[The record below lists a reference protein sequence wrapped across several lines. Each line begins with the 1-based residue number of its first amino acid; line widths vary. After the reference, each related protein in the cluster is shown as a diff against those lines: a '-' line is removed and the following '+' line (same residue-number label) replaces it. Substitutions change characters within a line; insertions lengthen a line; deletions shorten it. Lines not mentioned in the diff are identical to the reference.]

1 MPMQHFKRLDKWYE
15 EKNGFNG
22 YAYDFST
29 DYNAIAV
36 SDILDIHKYLMKKN
50 EIV

>member
-1 MPMQHFKRLDKWYE
+1 MFQRISLQVIWKKTGLYGSVFDL
-15 EKNGFNG
+15 
-22 YAYDFST
+22 SV

-36 SDILDIHKYLMKKN
+36 NDILDIHKYGMEKN